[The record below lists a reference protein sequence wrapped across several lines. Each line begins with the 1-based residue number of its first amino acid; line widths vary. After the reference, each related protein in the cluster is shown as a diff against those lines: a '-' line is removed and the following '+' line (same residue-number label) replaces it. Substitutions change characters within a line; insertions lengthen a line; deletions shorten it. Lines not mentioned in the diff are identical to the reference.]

1 MENATKALLIA
12 AAVLI
17 AILIISLGIA
27 VYRMA
32 AEAMQDANLNQAEI
46 TKFNATFEGYEGE
59 VVSGSRVNALLKTVL
74 THNLNNKDAGK
85 QVTIAGAVTL
95 NPSDKAL
102 PDNRA
107 DTGKTYKVKCTYGDA
122 GLITTITVTLN
133 SSK

>member
-32 AEAMQDANLNQAEI
+32 AEAMQGADLTGAEI

-59 VVSGSRVNALLKTVL
+59 VVAGSRVNALLKTVL
-74 THNLNNKDAGK
+74 THNLKNKDAGK
-85 QVTIAGAVTL
+85 QVTITGAVTL
-95 NPSDKAL
+95 NPADKAL